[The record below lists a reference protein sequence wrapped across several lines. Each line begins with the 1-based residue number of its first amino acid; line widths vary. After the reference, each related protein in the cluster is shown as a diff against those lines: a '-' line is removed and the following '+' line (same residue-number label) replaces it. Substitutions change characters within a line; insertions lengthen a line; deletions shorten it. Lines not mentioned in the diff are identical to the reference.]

1 MSFTFSQEFPL
12 GEKAPEFK
20 LKEVTSGKFYSY
32 SDLGSGM
39 ITVVMFICNHC
50 PYVKHIR
57 EEIVRF
63 ANKYIS
69 EGVSFVA
76 ISSNDVENFPDDS
89 PENMKAVA
97 EEFDFPFPYLYDE
110 TQQVAKE
117 YKAACTPDFY
127 IFNEEARCV
136 YHGRFDESNHKNGL
150 QPTGTDLADALD
162 QVLDGKVIPKED
174 QNPSSGC
181 NIKWKSGISPF

>member
-1 MSFTFSQEFPL
+1 MSFTFSQEFSL

-20 LKEVTSGKFYSY
+20 LEEVTSGKFYSY

-69 EGVSFVA
+69 EGVSFIA

-89 PENMKAVA
+89 PENMKTVA
-97 EEFDFPFPYLYDE
+97 EEFNFPFPYLYDE
-110 TQQVAKE
+110 TQQVAKA

-127 IFNEEARCV
+127 IFNEEANCV
-136 YHGRFDESNHKNGL
+136 YHGRFDESNHKNGM

>member
-1 MSFTFSQEFPL
+1 MSLTFSQEFPL

-50 PYVKHIR
+50 PYVKYIR
-57 EEIVRF
+57 EEVVSF

-69 EGVSFVA
+69 EGVSFIA

-89 PENMKAVA
+89 PENMKKVA
-97 EEFDFPFPYLYDE
+97 EEFNFPFPYLYDE
-110 TQQVAKE
+110 TQQVAKA

-127 IFNEEARCV
+127 IFNEEAKCV
-136 YHGRFDESNHKNGL
+136 YHGRFDESNHKNGM
-150 QPTGTDLADALD
+150 QPTGKDLSHALD
-162 QVLDGKVIPKED
+162 LVLEKEVIPKEE
-174 QNPSSGC
+174 QKPSSGC